1 MPAGAVFHPSCSR
14 GLRGAIALLRK
25 QPAPAGGEARGT
37 DHALQ
42 FHSHDG
48 LERRLQPAPAARER
62 SGRLPAHHFHGIHGL
77 ERRLQPAPA
86 AREPRRSAPLWLTP
100 QGPNAPHGMT
110 ETPSFRRYP

>member
-48 LERRLQPAPAARER
+48 LERRLQPAPAARE
-62 SGRLPAHHFHGIHGL
+62 
-77 ERRLQPAPA
+77 
-86 AREPRRSAPLWLTP
+86 PRRSAPLWLTP